1 MRFCAVSLTAWART
15 QVLIEAGSDSLRE
28 VLASTKAKETEWT
41 TILQL
46 VATEDYNRGAEILKM
61 AAGRKAG
68 GAEVAGDD
76 VGRNVGGAVAEGAG
90 KGGGRVGKRGHGAAK
105 KLVEGPLEP
114 NRFHYNVVL
123 TTGAETKMPWAKI
136 AHVYSM
142 MKSRGVAPDETTFS
156 TLVTYRSTS
165 QGAEWAE
172 VKFDRS
178 ASCTSLILT

>member
-1 MRFCAVSLTAWART
+1 M
-15 QVLIEAGSDSLRE
+15 IDAGSDSLRE
-28 VLASTKAKETEWT
+28 ALDSTEAKENEWT

-46 VATEDYNRGAEILKM
+46 VATEDYNRGVEILKV
-61 AAGRKAG
+61 AGRKAG
-68 GAEVAGDD
+68 SASGAGDD
-76 VGRNVGGAVAEGAG
+76 VGGNVGSVVAEGVG
-90 KGGGRVGKRGHGAAK
+90 KGGGRGGKRGHGAVK
-105 KLVEGPLEP
+105 KFIEGPLEP
-114 NRFHYNVVL
+114 NKFHYNVVL

-178 ASCTSLILT
+178 APARV